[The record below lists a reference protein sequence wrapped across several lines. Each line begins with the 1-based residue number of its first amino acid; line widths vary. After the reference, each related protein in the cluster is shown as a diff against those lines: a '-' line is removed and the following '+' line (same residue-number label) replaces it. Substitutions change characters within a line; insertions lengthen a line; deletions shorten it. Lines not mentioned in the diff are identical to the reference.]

1 MANRDQTPR
10 KFVLN
15 DVVEELSSKASIE
28 QLPPRG
34 NYDVPMPS
42 VDVLD
47 EVMNLLKAVLLP
59 GYFGPSDLR
68 PETTKYHIGFSLDRV
83 AGLLWEQVRRGF
95 CYAGSYDA
103 RLESDGFDEKAQEL
117 TREFLTKLPE
127 VRRLLITD
135 IDAAFE
141 GDPAAQRK
149 GETIFCY
156 PSIRAMIK
164 HRVAHELY
172 KLGVP
177 LIPRIIGERAHSV
190 TGIDIH
196 PGATIGT
203 KFFMDHGTGV
213 VIGETSIIGHN
224 VRLYQGVTLGA
235 KSFPMDK
242 DGNPIKGVLRHP
254 IVEDNVII
262 YAGATLL
269 GRITIGTGSVVGGNV
284 WITHDMPAHSKIQQG
299 RAIELPLMDGAGI

>member
-1 MANRDQTPR
+1 MLERSTSPR
-10 KFVLN
+10 GLVLN
-15 DVVEELSSKASIE
+15 EVVEELSSPKSIAA
-28 QLPPRG
+28 LPHRG
-34 NYDVPMPS
+34 NHDVPMPS
-42 VDVLD
+42 VDTLD

-83 AGLLWEQVRRGF
+83 ASLLWEQVKRGY
-95 CYAGSYDA
+95 CYACSDDGA
-103 RLESDGFDEKAQEL
+103 RNCADCDEKAHSVTSNFL
-117 TREFLTKLPE
+117 TRLPE
-127 VRRLLITD
+127 IRRLLITD

-164 HRVAHELY
+164 HRVAHELHL
-172 KLGVP
+172 LGVP
-177 LIPRIIGERAHSV
+177 LIPRIISERGHSV

-196 PGATIGT
+196 PGATIGE
-203 KFFMDHGTGV
+203 KFFMDHGTGI
-213 VIGETSIIGHN
+213 VIGETTIIGTN

-242 DGNPIKGVLRHP
+242 LGNPIKGVPRHP

-262 YAGATLL
+262 YAGATIL
-269 GRITIGTGSVVGGNV
+269 GRITIGKGCVVGGNV
-284 WITHDMPAHSKIQQG
+284 WITHDMPAYSKIQQG
-299 RAIELPLMDGAGI
+299 KPIELPLMDGAGI